1 MSIKVHENTVE
12 KVKNIIKEKGKE
24 GLRIETCGASCGG
37 TNFKIFPDNI
47 NSEKDIVIKDE
58 NGIILIM
65 EKNISNMFS
74 DATIEYKQTILGWEF
89 KIY

>member
-47 NSEKDIVIKDE
+47 NSEKDIVIKDD

>member
-1 MSIKVHENTVE
+1 MTIKVHENTVE
-12 KVKNIIKEKGKE
+12 KVKNIIKEEGKE

-47 NSEKDIVIKDE
+47 NAEKDYIITDE
-58 NGIILIM
+58 NGIKIIM

-74 DATIEYKQTILGWEF
+74 EAVIEYKKTILGWEF